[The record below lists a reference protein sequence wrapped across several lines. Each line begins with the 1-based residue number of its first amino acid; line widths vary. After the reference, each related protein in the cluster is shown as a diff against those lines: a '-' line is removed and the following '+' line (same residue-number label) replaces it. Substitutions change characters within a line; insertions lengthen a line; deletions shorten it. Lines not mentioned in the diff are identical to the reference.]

1 MAETGSGATVTSSTP
16 SQESPSVPPQ
26 NGAGLI
32 VFIDEMGKFLEGAT
46 YDGTDIY
53 FFQQLAEIASRS
65 NNRLIVVG
73 ILHQAFEEYAYRLS
87 RQMRDE
93 WAKIQ
98 GRFIDLPIS
107 VGPDEQLELLGR
119 AIDVDGKSRR
129 QARLAK
135 QVAELLQR
143 STPPRLLE
151 DCWPLH
157 PVTACLLGPISRRRF
172 GQNQRSLFSFLNS
185 TEPRG
190 FQDFLR
196 TAGDGDLYAPDLVWD
211 YLRVNLEPSIIAS
224 PDGHRWA
231 MAVDA
236 LERCHAVGGDDLEN
250 PSAEGHR
257 IGRPVQ
263 GALRAVGKPRS
274 ARFWPWQTTASRKF
288 VRPWRA
294 CKKLPWLS
302 SASLATATESSRAV
316 TSTLSTRSTKHM
328 RPLMRSTFSRLTVLA
343 GLQPVIAKR
352 HYHKTGAI
360 RWFETA
366 VVPLRD
372 VEERASNYLP
382 NNGAIGAFLLA
393 LPSEGDSPRTVKAT
407 ADRLISLL
415 PDSVIVGIP
424 QWTTWSIESLAREL
438 IALEQVRD
446 TTPELRGDRVARL
459 EVDTRI
465 TDLQDRIVNETG
477 PSSR

>member
-1 MAETGSGATVTSSTP
+1 MAENGVWSDDYVFDALSRIAKRTP
-16 SQESPSVPPQ
+16 TKR
-26 NGAGLI
+26 GGLI

-119 AIDVDGKSRR
+119 AIDVDGKSKR

-135 QVAELLQR
+135 QVAELLHR
-143 STPPRLLE
+143 STPTRLLE

-196 TAGDGDLYAPDLVWD
+196 TAGDGDLYSPDLVWD

-236 LERCHAVGGDDLEN
+236 LSD
-250 PSAEGHR
+250 
-257 IGRPVQ
+257 
-263 GALRAVGKPRS
+263 
-274 ARFWPWQTTASRKF
+274 
-288 VRPWRA
+288 
-294 CKKLPWLS
+294 
-302 SASLATATESSRAV
+302 ATPQRGM
-316 TSTLSTRSTKHM
+316 TSK
-328 RPLMRSTFSRLTVLA
+328 
-343 GLQPVIAKR
+343 
-352 HYHKTGAI
+352 
-360 RWFETA
+360 
-366 VVPLRD
+366 
-372 VEERASNYLP
+372 
-382 NNGAIGAFLLA
+382 
-393 LPSEGDSPRTVKAT
+393 
-407 ADRLISLL
+407 
-415 PDSVIVGIP
+415 SVC
-424 QWTTWSIESLAREL
+424 
-438 IALEQVRD
+438 
-446 TTPELRGDRVARL
+446 
-459 EVDTRI
+459 
-465 TDLQDRIVNETG
+465 
-477 PSSR
+477 